1 MNEKVKNEVN
11 GENIEILDSGSTT
24 ESKGSKIKIVIP
36 INSFTFDVWRS
47 VSLY

>member
-24 ESKGSKIKIVIP
+24 ESKV
-36 INSFTFDVWRS
+36 VR
-47 VSLY
+47 